1 MLKFTARLEII
12 GINPFVF
19 LPAEVLEK
27 VFQGSGKAKGFIP
40 VTGEVNAKTFKQTLL
55 RYKGY
60 WRLYINMEMLPNSPK
75 RIGEQIDV
83 SIRFDPQERVIAT
96 DPALIKALSNSPEA
110 KKFSIVS
117 IRRRGKK
124 LSGIFYLL
132 RRLRRDAEIAIG
144 FLLGKNRFIGRDKPL
159 KRQDLVCKVNQEGRV
174 QKN

>member
-27 VFQGSGKAKGFIP
+27 VSQESGKAKGFIP
-40 VTGEVNAKTFKQTLL
+40 VTGEVNGKTFKQTLL
-55 RYKGY
+55 RYKGC

-83 SIRFDPQERVIAT
+83 SIRFDPQERVITT

-124 LSGIFYLL
+124 LSGIF
-132 RRLRRDAEIAIG
+132 
-144 FLLGKNRFIGRDKPL
+144 
-159 KRQDLVCKVNQEGRV
+159 
-174 QKN
+174 